1 MEIIFLG
8 RFNPSLNQQIIDSEL
23 RDLLHTLLFH
33 SSSFQTF
40 SKGSFL
46 TIEMLAF
53 SRLLWEEWFLSDL
66 FLVKLVLLLAIRLY
80 MKGFDTEL
88 HEGYFIPALR

>member
-53 SRLLWEEWFLSDL
+53 SRLL
-66 FLVKLVLLLAIRLY
+66 
-80 MKGFDTEL
+80 
-88 HEGYFIPALR
+88 